1 MLFGRKDKK
10 GKANGR
16 AEEEVRKKPGP
27 APGKASEALDSLT
40 EAAQKAEAKPRD
52 TIHHMLEEAGLVT
65 ERKGKGSPVPE
76 EEAQRATGAQAPVA
90 RIQRSEEEMLRMLAD
105 QVGMPFVRIE
115 DYEISRDLLDI
126 VPMPV
131 AQMYKVL
138 PIQQENGRLLV
149 AMADPLNVKTLDDLA
164 LLLSREVHGAIA
176 SEEDIMHAI
185 EEYYGVSEESIDG
198 MLEQLQSQELDLSI
212 DENNFDDL
220 ERIANEAPII
230 KLVNLLLLQAIKDRA
245 SDLHVEPFQKSFRI
259 RYRVDG
265 TLHETIPPPKH
276 LQLAIVSRLKVMA
289 NMNIAERRVPQDGR
303 IKLSMSDREIDLRV
317 STLPTING
325 ESIVMRILDKT
336 MMLMGL
342 EQIGLSAEDEE
353 KFSKLIR
360 KPNGILIVTGP
371 TGCGK
376 TTTLYAALSK
386 IYSPTLK
393 IITTENPVEYQLD
406 GVVQVNINE
415 AVGLSFARC
424 LRSILRQDPDIIMVG
439 EIRDQ
444 ETAQIAIEASLTGH
458 LVLATLHTNDAPST
472 ITRLIDMDIEP
483 FLVTSTIEGILA
495 QRLVRTICT
504 GCREPYT
511 PAPELL
517 EDLGI
522 PPEQL
527 SDVTLY
533 HGKGCADCGYTGYR
547 GRIGIFEL
555 FVPTDTVRQMVIGRE
570 PSMTIAAQ
578 ARRDGMRTLRE
589 DGWDKVLKGITTV
602 EEIVA
607 ETQ

>member
-1 MLFGRKDKK
+1 MYKIL
-10 GKANGR
+10 
-16 AEEEVRKKPGP
+16 P
-27 APGKASEALDSLT
+27 
-40 EAAQKAEAKPRD
+40 
-52 TIHHMLEEAGLVT
+52 LEE
-65 ERKGKGSPVPE
+65 
-76 EEAQRATGAQAPVA
+76 
-90 RIQRSEEEMLRMLAD
+90 
-105 QVGMPFVRIE
+105 
-115 DYEISRDLLDI
+115 
-126 VPMPV
+126 
-131 AQMYKVL
+131 
-138 PIQQENGRLLV
+138 ENGRLLV
-149 AMADPLNVKTLDDLA
+149 AMADPLNVKTLDDLS
-164 LLLSREVHGAIA
+164 LLLSREIHGAIA
-176 SEEDIMHAI
+176 SEEDIMGAI
-185 EEYYGVSEESIDG
+185 EEYYGMSEESIDG
-198 MLEQLQSQELDLSI
+198 MLEELQTQEINLEF
-212 DENNFDDL
+212 DEDNFDDL

-245 SDLHVEPFQKSFRI
+245 SDLHVEPFQRSFRV

-265 TLHETIPPPKH
+265 TLHETSPVPKH
-276 LQLAIVSRLKVMA
+276 LQAAIISRLKVMA

-353 KFSKLIR
+353 RFAKLIQ

-415 AVGLSFARC
+415 GVGLTFARC

-444 ETAQIAIEASLTGH
+444 ETAQIAIEAALTGH

-472 ITRLIDMDIEP
+472 VTRLVDMDIEP
-483 FLVTSTIEGILA
+483 FLVTSTIEGVLA

-504 GCREPYT
+504 GCREPYD
-511 PAPELL
+511 PPVELL
-517 EDLGI
+517 EDMGI
-522 PPEQL
+522 PLEDL
-527 SDVTLY
+527 SDITFY
-533 HGKGCADCGYTGYR
+533 HGRGCPECGYTGYR

-555 FVPTDTVRQMVIGRE
+555 FVANDEIRQMVISRE
-570 PSMTIAAQ
+570 PSMVIAEA
-578 ARRDGMRTLRE
+578 ARRAGMSTLRE
-589 DGWDKVLKGITTV
+589 DGWDKVIKGITTV
-602 EEIVA
+602 EEVVS

>member
-10 GKANGR
+10 GKPKGAP
-16 AEEEVRKKPGP
+16 EEESKKGP
-27 APGKASEALDSLT
+27 AATPGKASEGLQSLL
-40 EAAQKAEAKPRD
+40 EAGQKPDAKPARSF
-52 TIHHMLEEAGLVT
+52 HHLLEEAGLV
-65 ERKGKGSPVPE
+65 RDKKGAGAAIPE
-76 EEAQRATGAQAPVA
+76 EEAQRAVAGEAPPVTV
-90 RIQRSEEEMLRMLAD
+90 RRSEEEMLRMLAE
-105 QVGMPFVRIE
+105 QVGMPYVRID
-115 DYEISRDLLDI
+115 DYEIDRELLDL

-138 PIQQENGRLLV
+138 PLQQENGRLLV

-176 SEEDIMHAI
+176 SEDDIMSAI
-185 EEYYGVSEESIDG
+185 DEYYGVSEESIDG
-198 MLEQLQSQELDLSI
+198 MLEQLQSQEIDLDI
-212 DENNFDDL
+212 DEDNFDDL

-245 SDLHVEPFQKSFRI
+245 SDLHVEPYQRSFRI

-276 LQLAIVSRLKVMA
+276 LQLAIISRLKVMA

-317 STLPTING
+317 SSLPTVNG
-325 ESIVMRILDKT
+325 ESVVMRILDKT

-342 EQIGLSAEDEE
+342 EQIGLSADDEE

-360 KPNGILIVTGP
+360 KPNGIIVVTGP

-386 IYSPTLK
+386 IYSTTFK
-393 IITTENPVEYQLD
+393 IITVENPVEYQLD

-415 AVGLSFARC
+415 NVGLSFARC

-444 ETAQIAIEASLTGH
+444 ETAQIAIEAALTGH

-472 ITRLIDMDIEP
+472 ITRLVDMDIEP
-483 FLVTSTIEGILA
+483 FLVTSTIEGVLA

-504 GCREPYT
+504 GCREPYN
-511 PAPELL
+511 PPLEQL

-522 PPEQL
+522 SPDQL
-527 SDVTLY
+527 SDVTFY
-533 HGKGCADCGYTGYR
+533 HGRGCADCGYTGYR

-555 FVPTDTVRQMVIGRE
+555 FVPTETVRQMIIGRE

-578 ARRDGMRTLRE
+578 ARRDGMRSLRE
-589 DGWDKVLKGITTV
+589 DGWDKVLKGITTI
-602 EEIVA
+602 EEIVS